1 MLGGLFGLATADFFI
16 VTVAR
21 LAEGKPG
28 GLNGSEE
35 EEEMV
40 EGSTGER
47 KEMTSPR
54 LSSALAKSALKKG
67 IENGSEP
74 LTFTKLS
81 CR

>member
-1 MLGGLFGLATADFFI
+1 M
-16 VTVAR
+16 
-21 LAEGKPG
+21 LAEGKLG

-35 EEEMV
+35 EEME

-54 LSSALAKSALKKG
+54 LSSARAKSALKKG
-67 IENGSEP
+67 MENGSEP
-74 LTFTKLS
+74 LTLTKLS